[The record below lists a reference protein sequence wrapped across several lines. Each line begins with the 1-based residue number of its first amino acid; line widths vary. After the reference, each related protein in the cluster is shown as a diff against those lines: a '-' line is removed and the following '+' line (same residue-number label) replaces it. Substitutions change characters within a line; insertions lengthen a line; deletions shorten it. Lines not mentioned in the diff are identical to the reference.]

1 MSKNHRGKPR
11 HKRKNND
18 KGKKGQKG
26 PKSPDDERLW
36 RRLIPYIDDFSR
48 SYQKRDLL
56 DLIESKEGLKTKHSS
71 DSTGRNR
78 FESSVLTA
86 LSIGVS
92 KGERFYQKEDGIKLR
107 ESDEVTEILNK
118 KASWEAFFS
127 RHSKP
132 ITTLRGAYALR
143 EGEEYQ
149 SKGGI
154 NLVTKSDSQKYD
166 VIEQIMNC
174 VLNGDKVSH
183 WPNEFF
189 LDENTKLVCWDG
201 FDLVKEVEKFLNKR
215 SGMRFRGLEPHCALL
230 LYCDKKVSA
239 EELLENR
246 LRALKKEEKNP
257 FPRHWDQRHV
267 DSQENIPEVDGDLE
281 VSKGRTDL
289 RHLPFMTID
298 PHDAKDFDDA
308 VCLVEEDGK
317 RCLWVAIADVAN
329 YVVKDSALDNAALNR
344 ATSVYLPHAV
354 LPMLP
359 PRLADDLCSL
369 RANVDRLAM
378 VIALHLDEDSN
389 IIETKA
395 YEAVIHVDENL
406 AYEDALEQDR
416 FSEMMQLADLWRS
429 REIRLDISTA
439 EVRPRLKSDGIS
451 LQIKWPNRATQMIES
466 FMVATNSAVAH
477 MLGKE
482 GASVPYRCH
491 TPPDRPEVTALN
503 AKISALG
510 LNIELPMPSHR
521 KVGQDESEELNDLLS
536 SWAGSSISMEIEET
550 SEDEKIQDYMSTV
563 VDSEARKD
571 MLKALAKAQKQASE
585 LDDVKR
591 RIVDQG
597 LFQLMQRATYSEE
610 NLGHFGLDLDAYVH
624 FTSPIRRYPDLMV
637 HRQLKSL
644 IHGKDWV
651 YSQEEVVDISA
662 HCSQRGWESK
672 TIEWELVANTFHMYL
687 LDGGKIGEIGGEDVS
702 AITWSS
708 RVTGLRNPWVFL
720 DLTGDGSIQGR
731 MHLRQLSKQ
740 RTSVDEHGIHVI
752 PAEPDHNGM
761 QEPLLTLGQKY
772 PCRLQ
777 GVDLWSGQMDLA
789 PI

>member
-1 MSKNHRGKPR
+1 MSRNHRGKSR
-11 HKRKNND
+11 QKRNNNR
-18 KGKKGQKG
+18 KG
-26 PKSPDDERLW
+26 PKSPEDERLW
-36 RRLIPYIDDFSR
+36 RRLTPYIDDFSK
-48 SYQKRDLL
+48 SYQKRDFVE
-56 DLIESKEGLKTKHSS
+56 LIESKEGLKAKHAS
-71 DSTGRNR
+71 DPTEKNR
-78 FESSVLTA
+78 FESKVLTA
-86 LSIGVS
+86 LANGVS
-92 KGERFYQKEDGIKLR
+92 KGERFYHENGGIRLR
-107 ESDEVTEILNK
+107 TQNEVSEILNK
-118 KASWEAFFS
+118 KVSWEAFFS

-132 ITTLRGAYALR
+132 KTTLRGAFPLR

-149 SKGGI
+149 SNGEI
-154 NLVTKSDSQKYD
+154 SLVSKSDAQKYN
-166 VIEQIMNC
+166 VIEQIMHS
-174 VLNGDKVSH
+174 VLNGDKVNH
-183 WPNEFF
+183 WPDEFF
-189 LDENTKLVCWDG
+189 LEKNTKIVCWDG
-201 FDLVKEVEKFLNKR
+201 FDLVKEVERFLTKR

-230 LYCDKKVSA
+230 LYCDQKVNA
-239 EELLENR
+239 EQLLENR
-246 LRALKKEEKNP
+246 LRALKNDDKNP
-257 FPRHWDQRHV
+257 FPRQWDQRHV
-267 DSQENIPEVDGDLE
+267 DSQATIPEVDGDSE

-289 RHLPFMTID
+289 RHLPFITID

-308 VCLVEEDGK
+308 VCLVEQDGK

-329 YVVKDSALDNAALNR
+329 YVVKDSALDNTALNR
-344 ATSVYLPHAV
+344 ATSVYLPHTV

-389 IIETKA
+389 IIETEA
-395 YEAVIHVDENL
+395 FEAVIHVNENL
-406 AYEDALEQDR
+406 SYEDALEQER
-416 FSEMMQLADLWRS
+416 FSEMMELADHWRS
-429 REIRLDISTA
+429 KEIRLDINTA

-451 LQIKWPNRATQMIES
+451 LKIKWPNRATQMIES

-482 GASVPYRCH
+482 GASMPYRCH

-510 LNIELPMPSHR
+510 LSIELPMPSHR

-536 SWAGSSISMEIEET
+536 AWSGSSISMDIEET
-550 SEDEKIQDYMSTV
+550 MEEEKNEDYMSTV
-563 VDSEARKD
+563 VDSDARKE
-571 MLKALAKAQKQASE
+571 MLRALANAQTQASE
-585 LDDVKR
+585 LNDVKR
-591 RIVDQG
+591 RIIDQG
-597 LFQLMQRATYSEE
+597 LFHLMQRATYSEE

-644 IHGKDWV
+644 VHGKDWV
-651 YSQEEVVDISA
+651 YSKQEVVDISA

-672 TIEWELVANTFHMYL
+672 MIEWELVANTFHMYL
-687 LDGGKIGEIGGEDVS
+687 LDGGKIGDVGGEEVS
-702 AITWSS
+702 AITYPS
-708 RVTGLRNPWVFL
+708 RVTSLRNPWVFL
-720 DLTGDGSIQGR
+720 DLIGDGSIQGR

-740 RTSVDEHGIHVI
+740 RTSIDEHGIQVI
-752 PAEPDHNGM
+752 PSEPDSSGK
-761 QEPLLTLGQKY
+761 QDPLLILGQKY

>member
-1 MSKNHRGKPR
+1 MSRNHRGKPR
-11 HKRKNND
+11 HKRKNNH
-18 KGKKGQKG
+18 KGQKGQKG
-26 PKSPDDERLW
+26 PKSPEDERLW
-36 RRLIPYIDDFSR
+36 RRLTPYIDDFSK
-48 SYQKRDLL
+48 SYQKRDFVEM
-56 DLIESKEGLKTKHSS
+56 IESKEGLKAKHAS
-71 DSTGRNR
+71 DPTEKNR
-78 FESSVLTA
+78 FESKVLTA
-86 LSIGVS
+86 LANGVS
-92 KGERFYQKEDGIKLR
+92 KGERFYHEDGGIRLR
-107 ESDEVTEILNK
+107 TQNEVSEILNK
-118 KASWEAFFS
+118 KVSWEAFFS

-132 ITTLRGAYALR
+132 KTTLRGAFPVR

-149 SKGGI
+149 SNGEI
-154 NLVTKSDSQKYD
+154 SLVSKSDAQKYN
-166 VIEQIMNC
+166 VIEQIMHS
-174 VLNGDKVSH
+174 VLNGDKVNH
-183 WPNEFF
+183 WPDEFF
-189 LDENTKLVCWDG
+189 LEKNTKIVCWDG
-201 FDLVKEVEKFLNKR
+201 FDLVKEVGKFLTKR

-230 LYCDKKVSA
+230 LYCDQKVNA

-246 LRALKKEEKNP
+246 LKALKNDDKNP
-257 FPRHWDQRHV
+257 FPRQWDQRHV
-267 DSQENIPEVDGDLE
+267 DSQATIPEVDGDSE

-308 VCLVEEDGK
+308 VCLVEQDGK
-317 RCLWVAIADVAN
+317 RCLWVAIADVSN

-344 ATSVYLPHAV
+344 ATSVYLPHTV

-378 VIALHLDEDSN
+378 VIALHLGEDSN
-389 IIETKA
+389 IVETEA
-395 YEAVIHVDENL
+395 FEAVIHVNENL
-406 AYEDALEQDR
+406 SYENALEQER
-416 FSEMMQLADLWRS
+416 FSEMMELADQWRS
-429 REIRLDISTA
+429 KEIRLDINTA

-451 LQIKWPNRATQMIES
+451 LKIKWPNRATQMIES

-482 GASVPYRCH
+482 GASMPYRCH

-510 LNIELPMPSHR
+510 LSIELPMPSHR

-536 SWAGSSISMEIEET
+536 AWSGSSISMDIGETMEE
-550 SEDEKIQDYMSTV
+550 EKNEDYMSTV
-563 VDSEARKD
+563 VDSEARKE
-571 MLKALAKAQKQASE
+571 MLRALANAQTQASE

-591 RIVDQG
+591 RIIDQG
-597 LFQLMQRATYSEE
+597 LFHLMQRATYSEE

-651 YSQEEVVDISA
+651 YSKQEVVDISA

-672 TIEWELVANTFHMYL
+672 MIEWELVANTFHMYL
-687 LDGGKIGEIGGEDVS
+687 LDGGKIGEVGGEEVS
-702 AITWSS
+702 AITWPS
-708 RVTGLRNPWVFL
+708 RVTSLRNPWVFL
-720 DLTGDGSIQGR
+720 DLIGDGSIQGR

-740 RTSVDEHGIHVI
+740 RTSVDEHGIQVI
-752 PAEPDHNGM
+752 PSEPDSSGK
-761 QEPLLTLGQKY
+761 QDPLLILGQKY

>member
-1 MSKNHRGKPR
+1 MSRNHRGKSR
-11 HKRKNND
+11 QKRNNNR
-18 KGKKGQKG
+18 KG
-26 PKSPDDERLW
+26 PKSPEDERLW
-36 RRLIPYIDDFSR
+36 RRLTPYIDDFSK
-48 SYQKRDLL
+48 SYQKRDFVE
-56 DLIESKEGLKTKHSS
+56 LIESKEGLKAKHAS
-71 DSTGRNR
+71 DPTEKNR
-78 FESSVLTA
+78 FESKVLTA
-86 LSIGVS
+86 LANGVS
-92 KGERFYQKEDGIKLR
+92 KGERFYHEDGGIRLR
-107 ESDEVTEILNK
+107 TQNEVSEILNK
-118 KASWEAFFS
+118 KVSWEAFFS

-132 ITTLRGAYALR
+132 KTTLRGAFPLR

-149 SKGGI
+149 SNGEI
-154 NLVTKSDSQKYD
+154 SLVSKSDAQKYN
-166 VIEQIMNC
+166 VIEQIMHS
-174 VLNGDKVSH
+174 VLNGDKVNH
-183 WPNEFF
+183 WPDEFF
-189 LDENTKLVCWDG
+189 LEKNTKIVCWDG
-201 FDLVKEVEKFLNKR
+201 FDLVKEVERFLTKR

-230 LYCDKKVSA
+230 LYCDQKVNA
-239 EELLENR
+239 EQLLENR
-246 LRALKKEEKNP
+246 LKALKNDDKNP
-257 FPRHWDQRHV
+257 FPRQWDQRHV
-267 DSQENIPEVDGDLE
+267 DSQATIPEVDGDSE

-289 RHLPFMTID
+289 RHLPFITID

-308 VCLVEEDGK
+308 VCLVEQDGK

-329 YVVKDSALDNAALNR
+329 YVVKDSALDNTALNR
-344 ATSVYLPHAV
+344 ATSVYLPHTV

-389 IIETKA
+389 IIETEA
-395 YEAVIHVDENL
+395 FEAVIHVNENL
-406 AYEDALEQDR
+406 SYVDALEQER
-416 FSEMMQLADLWRS
+416 FSEMMELADHWRS
-429 REIRLDISTA
+429 KEIRLDINTA

-451 LQIKWPNRATQMIES
+451 LKIKWPNRATQMIES

-482 GASVPYRCH
+482 GASMPYRCH

-510 LNIELPMPSHR
+510 LSIELPMPSHR

-536 SWAGSSISMEIEET
+536 AWSGSSISMDIEET
-550 SEDEKIQDYMSTV
+550 MEEEKNEDYMSTV
-563 VDSEARKD
+563 VDSDARKE
-571 MLKALAKAQKQASE
+571 MLRALANAQTQASE

-591 RIVDQG
+591 RIIDQG
-597 LFQLMQRATYSEE
+597 LFHLMQRATYSEE

-651 YSQEEVVDISA
+651 YSKQEVVDISA

-672 TIEWELVANTFHMYL
+672 MIEWELVANTFHMYL
-687 LDGGKIGEIGGEDVS
+687 LDGGKIGDVGGEEVS
-702 AITWSS
+702 AITWPS
-708 RVTGLRNPWVFL
+708 RVTSLRNPWVFL
-720 DLTGDGSIQGR
+720 DLIGDGSIQGR

-740 RTSVDEHGIHVI
+740 RTSIDEHGIQVI
-752 PAEPDHNGM
+752 PSEPDSSGK
-761 QEPLLTLGQKY
+761 QDPLLILGQKY